1 MNLIR
6 TIAENLE
13 AYQGGA
19 EDAPVLRAGREGG
32 HGLDNLEGIAVERG
46 VADIVDSSPRSSWR
60 PLDWRTVTTRLLVK
74 MALFLRAANS

>member
-46 VADIVDSSPRSSWR
+46 VADIVAYSGTGAAR
-60 PLDWRTVTTRLLVK
+60 
-74 MALFLRAANS
+74 FLAAQ